1 MSDKKKKE
9 TKQQKLNRAIAILDK
24 IEYSSDGFV
33 KRYPE
38 PKDYDEAMALLKNMQ
53 KEKSK

>member
-1 MSDKKKKE
+1 MSDKKKKL
-9 TKQQKLNRAIAILDK
+9 TQKEKIRKAIATLDK

-38 PKDYDEAMALLKNMQ
+38 PKEYNEAMQLLKSIV
-53 KEKSK
+53 KEEK